1 MTALFRINL
10 VLMLA
15 GMGMG
20 DIVVASVGLLGLCA
34 GAVVLSVRQ
43 DEGEGEGAEVTGET
57 EFIA

>member
-1 MTALFRINL
+1 MTTLFRISL
-10 VLMLA
+10 ILLLA

-20 DIVVASVGLLGLCA
+20 DILVASVGLVGLCG

-43 DEGEGEGAEVTGET
+43 DDGEVRGGGES

>member
-1 MTALFRINL
+1 MTALFRISL

-43 DEGEGEGAEVTGET
+43 DEGEVAEVTGET

>member
-1 MTALFRINL
+1 MTAVFRISL

-34 GAVVLSVRQ
+34 GAVMLSIRQ
-43 DEGEGEGAEVTGET
+43 DAVAQPARES

>member
-1 MTALFRINL
+1 MTALFRISL

-34 GAVVLSVRQ
+34 GAVVLSIRQ
-43 DEGEGEGAEVTGET
+43 DESAQVSRES

>member
-1 MTALFRINL
+1 MTAVFRISL

-34 GAVVLSVRQ
+34 GAVVLSIRQ
-43 DEGEGEGAEVTGET
+43 DAVVLAARES